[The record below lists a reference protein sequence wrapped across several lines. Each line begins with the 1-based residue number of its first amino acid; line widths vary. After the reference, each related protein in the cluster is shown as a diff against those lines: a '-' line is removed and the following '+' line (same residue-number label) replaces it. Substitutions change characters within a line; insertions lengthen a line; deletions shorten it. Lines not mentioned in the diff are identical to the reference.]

1 MRTFKTLP
9 ENRVFFEQYATLIP
23 TLYRLGFLAQMVSG
37 ITEISIIYA
46 IIVTSVRDFTPA
58 LAPYIGAVGAL
69 IGTAF
74 IEVGLRQFLP
84 HSVRAVLYRRFSGLE
99 LAMTVFIM
107 LSTVAL
113 LITSGALSF
122 KNSKTIV
129 EAVTP
134 APEERKATEAANEY
148 AQRKEE
154 ATMQFRADSIATEAR
169 HTGAAKALRQQYASL
184 INVERAKLSE
194 LAGRESRT
202 GQRFPTQRERHRT
215 RIAELEAQQNGE
227 LAAIEQ
233 YKAAELLTLQQ
244 TRQTVIGTAGKAF
257 EVAQSKIEATND
269 EARRKTAAN
278 VEKYGGGL
286 AWFTVVCLVVLVF
299 SVVLYE
305 IHHKG
310 SGITETVQPTQYEF
324 LPGVLAEAQT
334 AIAERLNFAARS
346 RIRKFAEATPAP
358 PLPLSPAPLYDIG
371 QMEQPRFVLQFQPGT
386 GGATPVYLN
395 APAVHWAN
403 TQPSASASEMEERVL
418 EYCRAAEQ
426 LKGAGLAEPAREME
440 LKAVD
445 VLRLYLGV
453 MATPEAIEELKAA
466 CMEHL
471 KGNAPNPFQYLHRR
485 PIGFN
490 QTSTPGGMPSGSNG
504 ERITVNVAGGKP
516 RLCQNCGKMFEKL
529 HWNARYCC
537 DECRV
542 ANWENRTGGKV
553 KRGGK
558 AQRRN

>member
-9 ENRVFFEQYATLIP
+9 ENRAFFEQYATLVP
-23 TLYRLGFLAQMVSG
+23 TLFRLGFLAQIVSG
-37 ITEISIIYA
+37 LTEISIIYA
-46 IIVTSVRDFTPA
+46 IVFTSVRDFAPA
-58 LAPYIGAVGAL
+58 LAPYIGAAGAL

-99 LAMTVFIM
+99 LAMTVFII

-113 LITSGALSF
+113 LLTSGALSF

-129 EAVTP
+129 EAITP

-154 ATMQFRADSIATEAR
+154 ATAQFRADSIATAAR
-169 HTGAAKALRQQYASL
+169 HTGAAEALRQQYASL
-184 INVERAKLSE
+184 IALERAKLLE

-202 GQRFPTQRERHRT
+202 GQRFPTQRERNKT

-227 LAAIEQ
+227 LATIEQ
-233 YKAAELLTLQQ
+233 RKAAELSTLQQ
-244 TRQTVIGTAGKAF
+244 TRQMAIGEAGKTF
-257 EVAQSKIEATND
+257 EAARSKVDAAND
-269 EARRKTAAN
+269 EARSKMAAN

-310 SGITETVQPTQYEF
+310 SGITEAVEPTQYDF

-334 AIAERLNFAARS
+334 AIAERFNFSARS

-358 PLPLSPAPLYDIG
+358 PLPLAPAPLYDIG
-371 QMEQPRFVLQFQPGT
+371 QMEQPRFVLQYQPGT
-386 GGATPVYLN
+386 GGSTPVFLN
-395 APAVHWAN
+395 APALHWAN
-403 TQPSASASEMEERVL
+403 TQPAANAPEMEERVL

-426 LKGAGLAEPAREME
+426 LKRAGLAEPAREME

-445 VLRLYLGV
+445 VLRLYLGST
-453 MATPEAIEELKAA
+453 ATPESVEQLRAA
-466 CMEHL
+466 CVEHL
-471 KGNAPNPFQYLHRR
+471 KGNAPNPFQHLHRR
-485 PIGFN
+485 PIGYN
-490 QTSTPGGMPSGSNG
+490 PTPLPGSVSPGSNG
-504 ERITVNVAGGKP
+504 ERYTENVEGKT
-516 RLCQNCGKMFEKL
+516 RHCQHCGKGFVKK
-529 HWNARYCC
+529 HWNARYCS

-542 ANWENRTGGKV
+542 AAWELRTGGTVTK
-553 KRGGK
+553 G
-558 AQRRN
+558 RR

>member
-1 MRTFKTLP
+1 MRTHKTLP
-9 ENRVFFEQYATLIP
+9 ENRAFFEQYATLIP
-23 TLYRLGFLAQMVSG
+23 TLYRLGFLAQIVSG
-37 ITEISIIYA
+37 LTEISIIYA
-46 IIVTSVRDFTPA
+46 IVVTSVRDFTPA
-58 LAPYIGAVGAL
+58 LAPYIGAAGAL

-134 APEERKATEAANEY
+134 APEERKATEAGVELAG
-148 AQRKEE
+148 RKTE
-154 ATMQFRADSIATEAR
+154 ATALFRADSIATAARIEGEAEAR
-169 HTGAAKALRQQYASL
+169 RQQYASL
-184 INVERAKLSE
+184 IKVERAKLSE
-194 LAGRESRT
+194 LEGRERRS
-202 GQRFPTQRERHRT
+202 GQRFPTQRERHKT

-227 LAAIEQ
+227 LAQLAQ
-233 YKAAELLTLQQ
+233 RKAAELATLQQ
-244 TRQTVIGTAGKAF
+244 TRQTSIGAAEKTF
-257 EVAQSKIEATND
+257 EAARSKVEAANE
-269 EARRKTAAN
+269 EARNKAAAN

-286 AWFTVVCLVVLVF
+286 AWFTVVCLAVLVF

-310 SGITETVQPTQYEF
+310 SGITEAVQPTQYDF

-334 AIAERLNFAARS
+334 AIAERFNFAARS
-346 RIRKFAEATPAP
+346 RIRAFAEATPAP
-358 PLPLSPAPLYDIG
+358 PLPLAPAPLYDIG

-403 TQPSASASEMEERVL
+403 PQPAANASEMEERVL

-426 LKGAGLAEPAREME
+426 LKGVGLAEPAREME
-440 LKAVD
+440 LKAVE
-445 VLRLYLGV
+445 VLRMYLGPE
-453 MATPEAIEELKAA
+453 ATPEGIEQLRAA
-466 CMEHL
+466 CVEHL
-471 KGNAPNPFQYLHRR
+471 KGNAPNPFQHLHRR
-485 PIGFN
+485 PIGYN
-490 QTSTPGGMPSGSNG
+490 PTPPPGSSPPGSNG
-504 ERITVNVAGGKP
+504 ERLTVNVAEGKT
-516 RLCQNCGKMFEKL
+516 RLCQHCGKGFEKK
-529 HWNARYCC
+529 HWNARYCS

-542 ANWENRTGGKV
+542 ASWENRTGATLKKGKGKV
-553 KRGGK
+553 R
-558 AQRRN
+558 